1 MRCRAKV
8 RELRQRGA
16 ATPGL
21 RCIGRGRYDVGR
33 FAIAIVWF
41 ILAGLLFI
49 AMALGGSVLKRLP
62 LTTSV
67 LYLAVGFGLG
77 PHGVGL
83 LNFDPLKDA
92 KLLEHL
98 TEVAVLISLFTAGLH
113 MRVDFRDRRWL
124 VPLRLAF
131 GSMAITVALIAAVGW
146 SVLGL
151 PLGAAILLG
160 AILSPTDPVLASEVQ
175 LNDPMDRDKLRFS
188 LTGEAGLNDGTA
200 FPFVMLGLG
209 ILGAHELGTWG
220 MRWIAI
226 DVLWAITGGL
236 VVGAVLGAAVA
247 RVVIYL
253 RRSHR
258 EAVGLDEF
266 LTLGLVALSYGVALL
281 LHTYGFL
288 AVFAAGL
295 ALRAVERRD
304 TGAEAEPTME
314 RVANGA
320 EDTATHPDTASMHL
334 AQAVLG
340 FNEQLER
347 IGEVVIVVIVGS
359 LLGSPHLSWNALWF
373 VPLLL
378 LVIRPVSA
386 VIGLH
391 GADVARPQRWLIAW
405 FGIRGIG
412 SVFYLAYALEHGLEG
427 RAADEI
433 VALTLIAIAVSV
445 VVHGVSVTP
454 LMQRYDRRVESGTSG
469 QSGLELLS
477 KPVGGGGRQVETWR

>member
-1 MRCRAKV
+1 M
-8 RELRQRGA
+8 
-16 ATPGL
+16 
-21 RCIGRGRYDVGR
+21 
-33 FAIAIVWF
+33 
-41 ILAGLLFI
+41 LFI
-49 AMALGGSVLKRLP
+49 AIALGGSVLKRLP

-67 LYLAVGFGLG
+67 MYLVVGFGLG
-77 PHGVGL
+77 PHGMGL
-83 LNFDPLKDA
+83 IDLDPLADA
-92 KLLEHL
+92 KLLERL
-98 TEVAVLISLFTAGLH
+98 TEVVVLISLFTAGLN
-113 MRVDFRDRRWL
+113 MRVNFRDRRWL

-131 GSMAITVALIAAVGW
+131 VSMAITVGLIAVVGW

-151 PLGAAILLG
+151 SLGAAILLG
-160 AILSPTDPVLASEVQ
+160 AVLAPTDPVLASDVQ
-175 LNDPMDRDKLRFS
+175 LNDPLDRDKLRFS
-188 LTGEAGLNDGTA
+188 LTGEAGFNDGAA

-209 ILGAHELGTWG
+209 ILGAHELGTGG
-220 MRWIAI
+220 MRWIAV
-226 DVLWAITGGL
+226 DVLWAIFGGM
-236 VVGAVLGAAVA
+236 VVGAALGVAVA

-253 RRSHR
+253 RKTHR

-266 LTLGLVALSYGVALL
+266 LTLGLVALAYGVALL

-304 TGAEAEPTME
+304 TGAEVEPTMA
-314 RVANGA
+314 RVASD
-320 EDTATHPDTASMHL
+320 EETATHPDTAPMHM

-359 LLGSPHLSWNALWF
+359 LLGTPHLTWHALWF

-391 GADVARPQRWLIAW
+391 GADVARSQRWLIAW

-412 SVFYLAYALEHGLEG
+412 SLFYLAYALEHGLDG
-427 RAADEI
+427 SAADEI
-433 VALTLIAIAVSV
+433 VALTLATIAVSV

-454 LMQRYDRRVESGTSG
+454 LMQRYDFHVEAGRSV
-469 QSGLELLS
+469 QSGL
-477 KPVGGGGRQVETWR
+477 PETARVVR